1 AHTDEFSHI
10 CRFNDQC
17 RKQADEP
24 HLVHEHH
31 KVPRCTDDRDCRKK
45 ADPVHRAQYRHRGLP
60 DFLMPCQYQELCYHQ
75 KSDEHCLKYFHGE
88 EIPSF
93 KKNKPL
99 APVIASTRPRAVIP
113 CKFGNDCRN
122 KNDPKHSATY
132 SHPT

>member
-1 AHTDEFSHI
+1 
-10 CRFNDQC
+10 C

-24 HLVHEHH
+24 HLVHQNH
-31 KVPRCTDDRDCRKK
+31 KVPRCTDDRDCREK

-60 DFLMPCQYQELCYHQ
+60 DLLMACQYQELCYD
-75 KSDEHCLKYFHGE
+75 KSDEHRLRYFHGE

-93 KKNKPL
+93 KKHKPL